1 MRGKQYRKKTGARSW
16 AGAEEAKKV
25 LEAQL
30 TGGTFCPLPPR
41 PMGRLLCETIETFKA
56 NKLAQKRMAATFS
69 RYGFKILTPLPS
81 IALFAV
87 GSVMGSLKQQQL
99 LVSSKLILG

>member
-56 NKLAQKRMAATFS
+56 NKQTDGGDLFEIWVQDFDPAPLYCTFCC
-69 RYGFKILTPLPS
+69 R
-81 IALFAV
+81 
-87 GSVMGSLKQQQL
+87 
-99 LVSSKLILG
+99 